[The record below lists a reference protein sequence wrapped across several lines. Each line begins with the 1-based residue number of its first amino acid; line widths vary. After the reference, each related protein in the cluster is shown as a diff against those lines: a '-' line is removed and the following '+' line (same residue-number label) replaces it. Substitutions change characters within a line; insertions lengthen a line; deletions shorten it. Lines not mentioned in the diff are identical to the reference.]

1 MYKRQVEY
9 SIPIVT
15 NSNIANE
22 FVSTKLNFKNADN
35 TFRDEY
41 ILSNKTEITE
51 LHDMIDFKGSLW
63 NFQFTPSNLGILRFD
78 DMAKTYNDLLYFD
91 VSTSEIDYTNPDYPA
106 LPHYQLD
113 FKFGEEN
120 PYFGNIIFH
129 AQLNGTYI
137 PQIIYQ
143 YKAFINKVIADYRG
157 FITKMTHKETY
168 TVLKVSDSSNLFCSS
183 VLASSAL
190 AAALIRAITSSILS
204 EAMINPS
211 NI

>member
-1 MYKRQVEY
+1 MLLDPVEY

-41 ILSNKTEITE
+41 ILSDKTEITE

-91 VSTSEIDYTNPDYPA
+91 VSTSEIDYTNPDC
-106 LPHYQLD
+106 LL
-113 FKFGEEN
+113 
-120 PYFGNIIFH
+120 
-129 AQLNGTYI
+129 
-137 PQIIYQ
+137 
-143 YKAFINKVIADYRG
+143 
-157 FITKMTHKETY
+157 Y
-168 TVLKVSDSSNLFCSS
+168 TSPSPRDKRQSRMP
-183 VLASSAL
+183 SSA
-190 AAALIRAITSSILS
+190 
-204 EAMINPS
+204 
-211 NI
+211 